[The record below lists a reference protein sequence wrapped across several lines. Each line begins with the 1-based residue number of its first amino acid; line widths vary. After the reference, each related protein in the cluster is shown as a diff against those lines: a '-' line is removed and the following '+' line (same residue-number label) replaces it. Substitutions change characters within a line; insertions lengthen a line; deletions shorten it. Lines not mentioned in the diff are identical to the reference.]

1 MTEQPWL
8 IPYVDYYNGPTRVLT
23 LELTSG
29 NRMVVDKH
37 RPIVSIDGRQYV
49 VVWGPVSFEVPA
61 ERNVHVSVHL
71 HGNIVGQAASALLP
85 SGAGPVVLH
94 YATHY
99 TSGVGSLTPT
109 AAPGQSR

>member
-1 MTEQPWL
+1 MTEPAWL
-8 IPYVDYYNGPTRVLT
+8 IPYVDHYSGATRVLT

-29 NRMVVDKH
+29 NAIVVEKH

-61 ERNVHVSVHL
+61 ERNVHVSVHV
-71 HGNIVGQAASALLP
+71 HGNIVGQAASLLLP
-85 SGAGPVVLH
+85 PGGPVGLR

-99 TSGVGSLTPT
+99 TSGIGSLTPLP
-109 AAPGQSR
+109 APGAQSG